1 MKEENNILKETVAEF
16 CEKNLDEK
24 KIENEGISKATTEL
38 LASQGFLGATI
49 PAKYSGSE
57 LDNTSYEI
65 ILEEI
70 SKYSPSVAM
79 KIFILNSLYYPSV
92 KGTSA
97 ESTLTDAASGK
108 LNVAVDF
115 IGNGSDLKENSGKLS
130 GTLKSILG
138 TDAENIILF
147 NGKTSMVSGKFK
159 SAARDFMGFRGMK
172 FGDVTLDNSIT
183 ILDQKSRKDKIIEES
198 YGPLS
203 AIALGMI
210 SGALQKAIDY
220 TSVRKA
226 FGNYLKDFEPISF
239 RLSRFRSI
247 ESVLRSALYGG
258 VDPYY
263 AFNLAMES
271 MVEIARYS
279 VNTHG
284 GYGYFQDFGV
294 EKFYRDSIVMKSI
307 FYGNQ
312 ELKKLAE
319 HVYSEKINFV

>member
-16 CEKNLDEK
+16 CDKNLDEK
-24 KIENEGISKATTEL
+24 KIESEGITAATIEL

-79 KIFILNSLYYPSV
+79 KIFILNSLYYSSV
-92 KGTSA
+92 KDTSA
-97 ESTLTDAASGK
+97 ESTLNDAASGK
-108 LNVAVDF
+108 INVAVDF
-115 IGNGSDLKENSGKLS
+115 ISNSDLKEASGKIS

-147 NGKTSMVSGKFK
+147 NGKTSMASGTLK
-159 SAARDFMGFRGMK
+159 AIDRDFMGFRGIK
-172 FGDVTLDNSIT
+172 FGDVTLDNNVT
-183 ILDQKSRKDKIIEES
+183 VLDPKSRKAQIMEES

-247 ESVLRSALYGG
+247 ESVLRSALYSHA
-258 VDPYY
+258 DPYY
-263 AFNLAMES
+263 VFNQAMES
-271 MVEIARYS
+271 IVEIARYS
-279 VNTHG
+279 VNAHG

-294 EKFYRDSIVMKSI
+294 EKFYRDSIVMKSVL
-307 FYGNQ
+307 YGNQ

>member
-24 KIENEGISKATTEL
+24 KIESGGITGEITEL

-70 SKYSPSVAM
+70 AKYSPSVAM

-92 KGTSA
+92 NGTSA
-97 ESTLTDAASGK
+97 EYTLADAAAGK
-108 LNVAVDF
+108 LNVTVDF
-115 IGNGSDLKENSGKLS
+115 INNSSGAKEDSGKLS
-130 GTLKSILG
+130 GTVKNILG
-138 TDAENIILF
+138 TDSKNIILF
-147 NGKTSMVSGKFK
+147 NGKTSMVSGTFK
-159 SAARDFMGFRGMK
+159 CVDRDFMGFRGIK
-172 FGDVTLDNSIT
+172 FGDLTLENNI
-183 ILDQKSRKDKIIEES
+183 IVLDPENRKDKIMEES

-203 AIALGMI
+203 AIALGII

-226 FGNYLKDFEPISF
+226 FGNYLKDFGPISF

-247 ESVLRSALYGG
+247 ESVLRSSLYSDA
-258 VDPYY
+258 DPYY
-263 AFNLAMES
+263 VFNQAMES
-271 MVEIARYS
+271 IVEIARYS

-294 EKFYRDSIVMKSI
+294 EKFYRDAIVMKSI
-307 FYGNQ
+307 LYGNR

>member
-16 CEKNLDEK
+16 CDKNLDEK
-24 KIENEGISKATTEL
+24 KIESEGITHGITEL

-49 PAKYSGSE
+49 PGKYSGSE

-70 SKYSPSVAM
+70 AKNSPSVAM

-97 ESTLTDAASGK
+97 ETTLSDAASGK

-115 IGNGSDLKENSGKLS
+115 INRANDIKENAGKLS
-130 GTLKSILG
+130 GTLINVLG
-138 TDAENIILF
+138 SDAEKIILF
-147 NGKTSMVSGKFK
+147 NENTSIISGT
-159 SAARDFMGFRGMK
+159 SGYSDRDFMGFRGIK
-172 FGDVTLDNSIT
+172 FGDVTLNNAVT
-183 ILDQKSRKDKIIEES
+183 VLDSKNRKDEILEAS

-239 RLSRFRSI
+239 RLAQFRST
-247 ESVLRSALYGG
+247 ESVLRSALYGEA
-258 VDPYY
+258 DPYY
-263 AFNLAMES
+263 VFNLAMES
-271 MVEIARYS
+271 IVEIARYS
-279 VNTHG
+279 VNAHG

-294 EKFYRDSIVMKSI
+294 EKFYRDAIVMKSI

-312 ELKKLAE
+312 ELRKLAE